1 MRKRT
6 LGKGLDALIPREDRS
21 GDGSVSKDYTLLD
34 INLIKP
40 NKLQPRKNFSE
51 DSLKELAGSIKENG
65 IIQPLVVR
73 KKGEEFE
80 IIAGERRWRASRQAG
95 IRKLPVIIKDVTE
108 ENVLQLALIENLQ
121 REDLNPIEEAEG
133 YNQLIEDFNLTHEEI
148 SRRIGKNRSTITNHL
163 RLLRLSDNAKKALN
177 SKEITAGHA
186 RALLALESAEAAD
199 NVLAEI
205 ISKGLSVRKTEGLI
219 KKLVNKSSGT
229 VKESTEKNTEA
240 SDDVYLDE
248 IVEELTRS
256 LGTKVKISP
265 KGKKGVIQIEYYS
278 TEELER
284 LIGMI
289 SSSR

>member
-205 ISKGLSVRKTEGLI
+205 ISKGLSVRKTEVLI

>member
-229 VKESTEKNTEA
+229 VKESTEKTTEA